1 LRRLIRHNPLT
12 AFFVIAFGL
21 SWFFQIAALFV
32 AETNDQTLSNE
43 DNLQHLFDLLRGR
56 LSTGEA
62 SAYLLFLLG
71 AGPLVAAVGVLS
83 ATSGRSGIGDL
94 WPACGSGGS
103 NPTGI

>member
-1 LRRLIRHNPLT
+1 MERRT
-12 AFFVIAFGL
+12 SIAQPYPSQPVDRILSVVFGV
-21 SWFFQIAALFV
+21 SWFCQIAALFV
-32 AETNDQTLSNE
+32 PEANDQTLSNE

-62 SAYLLFLLG
+62 SAYPLFLLG

-94 WPACGSGGS
+94 WSRLR
-103 NPTGI
+103 